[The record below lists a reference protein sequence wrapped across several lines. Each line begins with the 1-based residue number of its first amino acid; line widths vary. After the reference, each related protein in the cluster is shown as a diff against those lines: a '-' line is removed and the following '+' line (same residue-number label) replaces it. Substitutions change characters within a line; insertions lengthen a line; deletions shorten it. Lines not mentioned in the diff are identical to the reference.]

1 MDMVAAVS
9 WRDVGAVDD
18 VPRLGSRVVETP
30 SGDIAVFR
38 AADDTVFALRDS
50 CPHKQG
56 KLSQGIVHGHRVTCP
71 LHNWVIE
78 LADGRERPY
87 ANAPRTLDVD
97 LILYGQSTVDE
108 QGLVVPH
115 PRFRERAFVL
125 EPLAEIAPDLVD
137 PVTGLTVRA
146 LLARLGQHPAVPGQS

>member
-1 MDMVAAVS
+1 MDMVASVS

-78 LADGRERPY
+78 LADGQAVEPDEGCAGVIPVRVEAGR
-87 ANAPRTLDVD
+87 
-97 LILYGQSTVDE
+97 ILLS
-108 QGLVVPH
+108 VP
-115 PRFRERAFVL
+115 
-125 EPLAEIAPDLVD
+125 
-137 PVTGLTVRA
+137 
-146 LLARLGQHPAVPGQS
+146 VP

>member
-1 MDMVAAVS
+1 MDMVASVS
-9 WRDVGAVDD
+9 WRDVGAVGD

-78 LADGRERPY
+78 LADGQAVEPDEGCAGVIPVRVEAGR
-87 ANAPRTLDVD
+87 
-97 LILYGQSTVDE
+97 ILLS
-108 QGLVVPH
+108 VPV
-115 PRFRERAFVL
+115 A
-125 EPLAEIAPDLVD
+125 
-137 PVTGLTVRA
+137 
-146 LLARLGQHPAVPGQS
+146 